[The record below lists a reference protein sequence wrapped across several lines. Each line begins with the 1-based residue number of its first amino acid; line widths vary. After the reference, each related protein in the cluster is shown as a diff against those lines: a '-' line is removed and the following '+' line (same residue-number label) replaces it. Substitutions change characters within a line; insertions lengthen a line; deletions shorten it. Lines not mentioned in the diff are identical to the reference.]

1 MQGMR
6 FLYHIT
12 FSDKRE
18 SPVSRR
24 GRGTY
29 TGVSP
34 RAGAI
39 PTICEGGIPL
49 YTETS
54 SCTPANGCPQNQ
66 GSLPGGC
73 GALAFPF
80 VAMQQQDPPR
90 YDQREALQQGTLFPG
105 LDLPFH
111 KELRSRFP
119 AANNALSELM
129 ALDFAIDEL
138 GLYLVTHADD
148 QEVLNLYWKY
158 IALAKEG
165 RARYQEQYGPLTQ
178 TTVTEGGYRWLND
191 PWPWDEGGS
200 D

>member
-1 MQGMR
+1 M
-6 FLYHIT
+6 
-12 FSDKRE
+12 
-18 SPVSRR
+18 
-24 GRGTY
+24 
-29 TGVSP
+29 
-34 RAGAI
+34 
-39 PTICEGGIPL
+39 

-200 D
+200 DGWLYMKRSCSTPCASPIPIPSWRRLSSASTVGRTASWERLCAI

>member
-6 FLYHIT
+6 FLYHTT
-12 FSDKRE
+12 FPDKRE
-18 SPVSRR
+18 SPVSRW

-39 PTICEGGIPL
+39 PTICERRNPL
-49 YTETS
+49 VHRKQAAA
-54 SCTPANGCPQNQ
+54 PLPRAAPQNQ

-165 RARYQEQYGPLTQ
+165 RAGIRSSTAP
-178 TTVTEGGYRWLND
+178 
-191 PWPWDEGGS
+191 
-200 D
+200 

>member
-1 MQGMR
+1 M
-6 FLYHIT
+6 
-12 FSDKRE
+12 
-18 SPVSRR
+18 
-24 GRGTY
+24 
-29 TGVSP
+29 
-34 RAGAI
+34 
-39 PTICEGGIPL
+39 

-148 QEVLNLYWKY
+148 QEGPRPVSGAVRPPDPDHRHGGRLSVAQRSV
-158 IALAKEG
+158 ALG
-165 RARYQEQYGPLTQ
+165 
-178 TTVTEGGYRWLND
+178 
-191 PWPWDEGGS
+191 
-200 D
+200 